1 MIKGMGWIG
10 QIKWKIHFKITK
22 TSYKKCKIWTSH
34 ANSSLV
40 FVNMASLD
48 LVQIGLFL
56 SFDHILLRFL
66 LYQENNFM
74 LLLDSGNK
82 ISCHLWN
89 IYLFQT
95 YFILDARIMIWL
107 KLVCCLKSQVYSCYY
122 FTLSLL
128 LKKVLWYTE
137 AWHYK

>member
-1 MIKGMGWIG
+1 MGWIG
-10 QIKWKIHFKITK
+10 QIKWRIHFKITK

-89 IYLFQT
+89 IFFSDIFYIGRSNYDLTKIGILFE
-95 YFILDARIMIWL
+95 
-107 KLVCCLKSQVYSCYY
+107 KSDI
-122 FTLSLL
+122 SLL
-128 LKKVLWYTE
+128 LFYPFFTLKKGAMVYWSMTL
-137 AWHYK
+137 